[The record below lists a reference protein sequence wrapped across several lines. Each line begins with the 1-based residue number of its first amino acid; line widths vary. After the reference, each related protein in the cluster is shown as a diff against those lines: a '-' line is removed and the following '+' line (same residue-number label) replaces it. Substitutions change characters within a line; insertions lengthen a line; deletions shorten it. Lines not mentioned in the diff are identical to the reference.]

1 MKKLEEIGLIPLSKK
16 ESVEHDGGTNPPIKL
31 PDIFNDGT
39 IWCCVDIPLWR
50 DQIRVSHC
58 NNKREHM
65 KNRQSSL
72 LCVLKIY
79 FHNRIFYIS
88 HIN

>member
-39 IWCCVDIPLWR
+39 IWCCVDIAIDSIVL
-50 DQIRVSHC
+50 VNSHWTIVEMESYDANHHENC
-58 NNKREHM
+58 
-65 KNRQSSL
+65 
-72 LCVLKIY
+72 
-79 FHNRIFYIS
+79 
-88 HIN
+88 